1 MSYFIIQNK
10 FINQEGFRA
19 FVRKTV
25 AETKE
30 NSWIVGGFMKRK
42 FRGNN
47 YYYLL
52 VGLMN
57 IYITEIYNVLF
68 FRSW

>member
-42 FRGNN
+42 FQGNT
-47 YYYLL
+47 L
-52 VGLMN
+52 VN
-57 IYITEIYNVLF
+57 SQILF
-68 FRSW
+68 H